1 MEEYI
6 MHLFADCNT
15 GSDKLIAR
23 LKEIISD
30 PEYPVLTAAVGVVKD
45 GNVAFSDAVGWKQPG
60 GDAATGDTKYRIASI
75 SKLITANGVWQLIEQ
90 GLIDPDADVCRYLGF
105 QLRNPAYPDTPITV
119 KMLLSH
125 TSSIRDGGRPGS
137 YNIPCGH
144 PISDFFTEDSPYYNP
159 NCRAPTGEAP
169 GVFFAYCN
177 MNYCLLV
184 TVMEQ
189 VSGERFDRY
198 MIDHV
203 FGPMGLTCSYNVCE
217 MPADVQAQVGTLY
230 RKLNEAG
237 EQDPLNGVW
246 TAQQDDFTSGYPNGD
261 HSGYAI
267 GSNGSLF
274 GPMGSLRI
282 SIRELCEMMLM
293 FCNHGSYHGVQL
305 LKPETVARMFTPVW
319 TYDPAL
325 KNGENYGSLMNCYA
339 MGPHIFTNQ
348 EMGDRLVTGQKL
360 PFAGHT
366 AEAYGLVGGMA
377 FDRERGNGIVYFVAG
392 LGCDMAKS
400 SGVYSAL
407 YRFEEALLTAGADF
421 ARFDY

>member
-1 MEEYI
+1 

-75 SKLITANGVWQLIEQ
+75 SKLITAIGVWQLIEQ

-125 TSSIRDGGRPGS
+125 TSSIRDGGKPGS

-159 NCRAPTGEAP
+159 NCWAPAGEAP
-169 GVFFAYCN
+169 GVFFTYCN
-177 MNYCLLV
+177 MNYCLL
-184 TVMEQ
+184 
-189 VSGERFDRY
+189 G
-198 MIDHV
+198 
-203 FGPMGLTCSYNVCE
+203 
-217 MPADVQAQVGTLY
+217 
-230 RKLNEAG
+230 
-237 EQDPLNGVW
+237 
-246 TAQQDDFTSGYPNGD
+246 
-261 HSGYAI
+261 
-267 GSNGSLF
+267 
-274 GPMGSLRI
+274 
-282 SIRELCEMMLM
+282 
-293 FCNHGSYHGVQL
+293 
-305 LKPETVARMFTPVW
+305 
-319 TYDPAL
+319 
-325 KNGENYGSLMNCYA
+325 
-339 MGPHIFTNQ
+339 
-348 EMGDRLVTGQKL
+348 TGQKL

-407 YRFEEALLTAGADF
+407 YRFEEALLTASADF